1 MKEGESFMLIEDAL
15 KEILIEK
22 IEINP
27 EEFRLDAKLADDFG
41 VDSTE
46 LVDIILS
53 LEKKL
58 GIKIAEGTINKNFSI
73 TEIVETLQERA
84 VLT

>member
-1 MKEGESFMLIEDAL
+1 MLVEDAL

-22 IEINP
+22 IEIDP
-27 EEFRLDAKLADDFG
+27 GEFRPEAKLADDFG

-58 GIKIAEGTINKNFSI
+58 GIKIPVGTLNKNFSI
-73 TEIVETLQERA
+73 TEIVENLQEKA
-84 VLT
+84 VRT

>member
-1 MKEGESFMLIEDAL
+1 MLVEDAL

-22 IEINP
+22 IEIDP
-27 EEFRLDAKLADDFG
+27 GEFRPEAKLADDFG

-58 GIKIAEGTINKNFSI
+58 GIKIPVGTLNKNFSI
-73 TEIVETLQERA
+73 TEIVETLQEKA
-84 VLT
+84 VPT